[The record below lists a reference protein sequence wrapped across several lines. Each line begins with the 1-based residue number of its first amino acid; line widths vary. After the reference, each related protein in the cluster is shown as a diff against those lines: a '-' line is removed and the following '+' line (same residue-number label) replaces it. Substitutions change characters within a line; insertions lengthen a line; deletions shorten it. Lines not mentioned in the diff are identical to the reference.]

1 MSAVAPLL
9 QAFFTE
15 RLQKERRAS
24 PNTVA
29 AYKDAF
35 SLLLRFVQ
43 SRIGKAPSYLT
54 LDDLDASTIC
64 AFLDHLETERKNSP
78 RTRNAR
84 LAAIRSF
91 FRYIS
96 VFVPERA
103 DLIAQVL
110 AIPQKRFDRN
120 LVDFLTRPEV
130 EALLGAPDQAT
141 WIGRRDHAL
150 MLLAV
155 LTGLR
160 VSEIVGL
167 RIEQISWGKNAHIR
181 CHGKGRKE
189 RCTPLTRQAVRTL
202 RSWLAERDGT
212 PSDVVFP
219 SMRGGA
225 LSRDAVG
232 KLVAKHAANAGK
244 HCPSLEEKR
253 VTPHVLRH
261 TTAVDLL
268 QAGVHRAIIA
278 LWLGHESIETTQI
291 YLDADLAM
299 KEEALA
305 RLAPPKTKS
314 RRYRPDDQLLAFLR
328 TTGLCRIG

>member
-1 MSAVAPLL
+1 M
-9 QAFFTE
+9 T
-15 RLQKERRAS
+15 
-24 PNTVA
+24 
-29 AYKDAF
+29 
-35 SLLLRFVQ
+35 
-43 SRIGKAPSYLT
+43 
-54 LDDLDASTIC
+54 
-64 AFLDHLETERKNSP
+64 
-78 RTRNAR
+78 
-84 LAAIRSF
+84 AIRSF

-96 VFVPERA
+96 VFVPERSE
-103 DLIAQVL
+103 LIAQVL

-130 EALLGAPDQAT
+130 EALLKAPDQAT
-141 WIGRRDHAL
+141 WIGRRDYAL

-202 RSWLAERDGT
+202 RSWLAERGGAS
-212 PSDVVFP
+212 SDVVFP
-219 SMRGGA
+219 SMRRGV
-225 LSRDAVG
+225 LSRDAIG

-244 HCPSLEEKR
+244 HCPSMEEKR

-268 QAGVHRAIIA
+268 QAGVDRAIIA
-278 LWLGHESIETTQI
+278 LWLGHESIETTQM
-291 YLDADLAM
+291 YLDADLTM

-314 RRYRPDDQLLAFLR
+314 RRFRPDDQLLAFLR
-328 TTGLCRIG
+328 TTGLCRLG